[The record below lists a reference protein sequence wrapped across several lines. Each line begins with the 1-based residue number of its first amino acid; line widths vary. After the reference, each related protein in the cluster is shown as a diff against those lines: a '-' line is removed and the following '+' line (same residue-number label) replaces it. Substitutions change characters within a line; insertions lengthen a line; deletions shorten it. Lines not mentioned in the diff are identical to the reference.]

1 MAVQPPRTT
10 TFVAGG
16 QLLSELEVRRFNLL
30 LTGSAGTGKSTS
42 AVGFG
47 GGDYGKVIYF
57 LIEHGQKGGAGGA
70 LPLKFLK
77 GINDGI
83 GEDEILVLR
92 VESWAQMQAQHKWL
106 KENANR
112 LYTEGYRVLVCDGIS
127 ELCMLLE
134 DAFTKIAPGTKASEA
149 EGNQMLQVIT
159 DIDAIGGRMM
169 EQRDYGFVARRLRS
183 YIKETKKFPFTFLA
197 TALDGPLYDEN
208 QRGEDATPIGIG
220 PDVTGRK
227 LANKV
232 CQAFDFVFHCTRKVT
247 KTRDPKTQ
255 TTSVSESYLWLT
267 KDHTRG
273 VGQPP
278 YFAKARSGKALS
290 EYEAADGRAVLKKL
304 GFVPDPGESTKL
316 IEAAS
321 EAAGKEVNT

>member
-1 MAVQPPRTT
+1 MAVQPQRPTQ
-10 TFVAGG
+10 FVPGG

-30 LTGSAGTGKSTS
+30 LTGSAGTGKSTG

-83 GEDEILVLR
+83 REDEILVLR

-106 KENANR
+106 KENAAR
-112 LYTEGYRVLVCDGIS
+112 LYDEGYRVLVCDGVS

-134 DAFTKIAPGTKASEA
+134 DAFTKLSPTNDAD
-149 EGNQMLQVIT
+149 GNKMLQVVT
-159 DIDAIGGRMM
+159 DIDNIGGRMM
-169 EQRDYGFVARRLRS
+169 EQRDYTFVARRLRS
-183 YIKETKKFPFTFLA
+183 YIKETKKFPFTFIA

-227 LANKV
+227 LANKI
-232 CQAFDFVFHCTRKVT
+232 CQAFDFVFHCERKIT
-247 KTRDPKTQ
+247 KKRDAATNQ
-255 TTSVSESYLWLT
+255 TTLTESYLWLT

-278 YFAKARSGKALS
+278 YFAKARSGKALT
-290 EYEAADGRAVLKKL
+290 EYEPADGRAVLKKL
-304 GFVPDPGESTKL
+304 GFVPEPASAKL
-316 IEAAS
+316 IDAAS
-321 EAAGKEVNT
+321 DAARKEVTQ